1 MFANKNPSP
10 EHQKLVYALL
20 NHFRTQL
27 GYQILE
33 ARYPGFTEPQ
43 KHGRHAPDIVAKDGH
58 GVIHLAE
65 AKVGDDLS
73 SQITKEQFLDFS
85 NRVMTNTNT
94 PVPFHIIVYKED
106 EQLLISKLNE
116 LGLSHMIGNRIK
128 TWTL

>member
-1 MFANKNPSP
+1 MSTNPSL

-20 NHFRTQL
+20 NHFKTQL

-33 ARYPGFTEPQ
+33 ARYSGFSEPQ
-43 KHGRHAPDIVAKDGH
+43 KHGRHAPDIVAKDGR

-65 AKVGDDLS
+65 AKIGDDLY

-85 NRVMTNTNT
+85 NRVMTNTNI

-106 EQLLISKLNE
+106 EQLLRFKLNE
-116 LGLSHMIGNRIK
+116 FGLGYLIGNRIK
-128 TWTL
+128 IWTL

>member
-1 MFANKNPSP
+1 MFTNPSP

-33 ARYPGFTEPQ
+33 ASYPGFTEPQ
-43 KHGRHAPDIVAKDGH
+43 KHGRHAPDIIAKDRN
-58 GVIHLAE
+58 GVLHLTE
-65 AKVGDDLS
+65 AKTGDDLF
-73 SQITKEQFLDFS
+73 SQTTKEQFLDFS

-106 EQLLISKLNE
+106 EQLLRFKLNE
-116 LGLSHMIGNRIK
+116 FGLGYLIGNRIK
-128 TWTL
+128 IWTL